1 MPVRLMVPRPTHL
14 RLNLLVLA
22 MAAACSGTAA
32 AQDSDTARLQAQI
45 DRLSTLVEQQQAQ
58 ISGLKQQ
65 LEQVELAQQS
75 GRGVDEPTTSPE
87 TAAAIAAATPTG
99 TQAEPPATATAQNAP
114 APSPP
119 QIGQA
124 QREEDEDRR
133 AQDKALVVREHAPLF
148 EHKFTF
154 DAGLTY
160 AYYDR
165 RQLALSGFL
174 ALDAIF
180 LGTLNLD
187 QAKASTFTLDLTG
200 RYGIGDRIS
209 LEANLPYL
217 ERDSRFV
224 SGGAGTSAATLSE
237 ASLRANGIGDASI
250 AGYYQFVKESA
261 QWPDVV
267 GSLRIRAP
275 TGRDPFGLKLIQKDE
290 DNTNLILPQT
300 LPTGTGVWSATANV
314 SVLRTY
320 DPVILFGNVGY
331 TYNKPEDFDDISPV
345 QDQVIPAEVELG
357 HTLQLSGGLAIA
369 LNDRSAVSFSVSS
382 ALQASTHTR
391 TPGGPSIRVPGSSSN
406 STALNIGG
414 TYTMPSGW
422 IYNGQLAAGL
432 TPDSPNFT
440 FALHASR
447 PF

>member
-1 MPVRLMVPRPTHL
+1 MPVRSIVFRPT
-14 RLNLLVLA
+14 LLFLA
-22 MAAACSGTAA
+22 VAAVCSGPAL
-32 AQDSDTARLQAQI
+32 AQDASSLQAQI
-45 DRLSTLVEQQQAQ
+45 DRLNSLVEQQQAQ
-58 ISGLKQQ
+58 IAGLRQQ

-75 GRGVDEPTTSPE
+75 GRGTDEPRTTAE
-87 TAAAIAAATPTG
+87 TAAALAASDT
-99 TQAEPPATATAQNAP
+99 TAQAS
-114 APSPP
+114 APSP

-180 LGTLNLD
+180 MGTLNLD
-187 QAKASTFTLDLTG
+187 QAKATTYTLDLTG

-391 TPGGPSIRVPGSSSN
+391 TPGGPSLRVPGSSSN

-432 TPDSPNFT
+432 TPDAPNFT
-440 FALHASR
+440 FSLHASR